1 MREMNNDDEEIG
13 WWMSVVRVT
22 CGQLPHSRGAGDM
35 EAAKSEANDPDAWH
49 AGRTPV
55 KLKQQQE
62 AAGEYF

>member
-1 MREMNNDDEEIG
+1 MNKNVEEIG
-13 WWMSVVRVT
+13 PRMK
-22 CGQLPHSRGAGDM
+22 GQLESPVNYYPTRGAGDM

>member
-1 MREMNNDDEEIG
+1 MEAWLESPVDYP
-13 WWMSVVRVT
+13 T
-22 CGQLPHSRGAGDM
+22 RGAGDM